1 MVRTPSV
8 TVNNCRNHSN
18 HKVNMDVELSDTL
31 NKSWKENKS
40 NFGYRML
47 AKMGWSED
55 KGKSGVVCVC
65 VSIYLILLCMFEIIH
80 NTMILCVLVRT
91 GLGKNETGIKNNIKI
106 NKR

>member
-1 MVRTPSV
+1 
-8 TVNNCRNHSN
+8 
-18 HKVNMDVELSDTL
+18 MDVELSDTL

-65 VSIYLILLCMFEIIH
+65 MHVEKTQCSSLCQFAQD
-80 NTMILCVLVRT
+80 LVRT
-91 GLGKNETGIKNNIKI
+91 KQVSRTISRSTRGRLTLALIDTVHTLQPIDQSV
-106 NKR
+106 

>member
-1 MVRTPSV
+1 MYNCTYITSVVLCVRLTVETTQIKV
-8 TVNNCRNHSN
+8 TSH
-18 HKVNMDVELSDTL
+18 NMDVELSDTL

-65 VSIYLILLCMFEIIH
+65 VCVCMLRKH
-80 NTMILCVLVRT
+80 NVPLCVNSHRT
-91 GLGKNETGIKNNIKI
+91 W
-106 NKR
+106 